1 MHKLFAAAALCAAFS
16 PLAHAQ
22 DAARKDGWSGTGELG
37 LAISKGNTDSQTLI
51 GKLNIAKED
60 AQWKHS
66 AGASFLYGK
75 QDDVESARRYE
86 VFGSSGYRLSPR
98 SYVLGS
104 ARNERDHFTAN
115 EYQWTAAIGY
125 GFEAIKNKDTHLTFE
140 VGPGYRWAKLQ
151 DLREHKNEAIARGFI
166 DFGHKLTET
175 TSVYNTLLIEAGS
188 DNTYARNDLGL
199 LVKMTDAL
207 ALKAGVEVRH
217 NTDVLPCTKKTD
229 TLTTMNVVYGF

>member
-1 MHKLFAAAALCAAFS
+1 
-16 PLAHAQ
+16 
-22 DAARKDGWSGTGELG
+22 
-37 LAISKGNTDSQTLI
+37 
-51 GKLNIAKED
+51 
-60 AQWKHS
+60 
-66 AGASFLYGK
+66 
-75 QDDVESARRYE
+75 
-86 VFGSSGYRLSPR
+86 
-98 SYVLGS
+98 
-104 ARNERDHFTAN
+104 
-115 EYQWTAAIGY
+115 
-125 GFEAIKNKDTHLTFE
+125 DTHLTFE

-217 NTDVLPCTKKTD
+217 NTDVLPGTKKTD